1 MFNVVK
7 VWKKCCLEC
16 VNTLRQRQ
24 NVRHFAEH
32 IYKCIFLNENVYT
45 SIEISLKFVLKC
57 SINNIPALGQIM
69 AWRRPGDKPLSE
81 PMTVGLLTHLCVAQS
96 LWVKWC
102 SCNALVS
109 TVLYVTFMAVLRVMM
124 TSSNGN
130 IFHVTGPL
138 CGKFTGHQVIP
149 LTTKASDVKL
159 WLFLWSTPEQTVGKQ
174 SRCHWFETPARSL
187 WRHCN
192 GTPFY
197 LLPSCMFV
205 YREHY
210 PPGDV

>member
-1 MFNVVK
+1 MKMFI
-7 VWKKCCLEC
+7 
-16 VNTLRQRQ
+16 LRLRFHWSLFSSVQLTIFQHWSDNGLAPSRRQ
-24 NVRHFAEH
+24 AIIWTNDGGF
-32 IYKCIFLNENVYT
+32 T
-45 SIEISLKFVLKC
+45 
-57 SINNIPALGQIM
+57 
-69 AWRRPGDKPLSE
+69 D
-81 PMTVGLLTHLCVAQS
+81 AQS

-109 TVLYVTFMAVLRVMM
+109 TVLYVTFMDVLRVMM

-138 CGKFTGHQVIP
+138 CGKFTGHRVIP